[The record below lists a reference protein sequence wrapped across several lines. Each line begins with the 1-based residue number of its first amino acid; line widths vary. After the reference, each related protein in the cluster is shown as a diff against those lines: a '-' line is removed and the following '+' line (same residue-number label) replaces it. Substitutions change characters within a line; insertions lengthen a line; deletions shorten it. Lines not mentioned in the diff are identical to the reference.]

1 MGMLTPDEAVQE
13 QKKAF
18 QKSAMAF
25 GPALKNQQQAQDNKL
40 KDQVSDVAGNTAKQG
55 GYNSQ
60 KAMGGMGSQ
69 IAQEVSALA
78 GSQNLAQDKATAT
91 MAGQEEQIIA
101 GRQKQA
107 VTNFSRD
114 VGLQQQALAEVVAQQ
129 AFDMGIEAKELIFH
143 QNKMV
148 QDVAWSTL
156 KKDYEDGRIDK
167 ESLADLAFKLKDS
180 AQNKMDTASYKSDQY
195 MKSFM
200 LNLEKGNTELAKN
213 RLLEAYRIQFE
224 AMQEASRASN
234 MASIFSGA
242 GGILG
247 GIAGFALGGPAGAM
261 AGSQIGSTTG
271 GLANTWFG
279 QQ

>member
-1 MGMLTPDEAVQE
+1 MLTPDQAVDE

-25 GPALKNQQQAQDNKL
+25 GPALKNQQTAQDNKL
-40 KDQVSDVAGNTAKQG
+40 KDQVSDVAGKTAKQG

-60 KAMGGMGSQ
+60 QAMGGMGSQ

-78 GSQNLAQDKATAT
+78 GTQNQAQDKATAT

-148 QDVAWSTL
+148 QDVAWATL
-156 KKDYEDGRIDK
+156 KKDYEDGRVDK

-180 AQNKMDTASYKSDQY
+180 AQNKMDTAQYKSDQY

-213 RLLEAYRIQFE
+213 RLLEAYRIQFD

-242 GGILG
+242 GGLLG
-247 GIAGFALGGPAGAM
+247 GVAGFAVGGPAGAM
-261 AGSQIGSTTG
+261 FGAQAGSTAGNM
-271 GLANTWFG
+271 ANTWFG
-279 QQ
+279 Q

>member
-1 MGMLTPDEAVQE
+1 MGMLTPDQAVDE

-25 GPALKNQQQAQDNKL
+25 GPALKNQQTAQDNKL
-40 KDQVSDVAGNTAKQG
+40 KDQVSDVAGKTAKQG

-60 KAMGGMGSQ
+60 QAMGGMGSQ

-78 GSQNLAQDKATAT
+78 GTQNQAQDKATAT

-101 GRQKQA
+101 GRQRQA

-148 QDVAWSTL
+148 QDVAWATL
-156 KKDYEDGRIDK
+156 KKDYEDGRVDK

-180 AQNKMDTASYKSDQY
+180 AQNKMDTAQYKSDQY

-213 RLLEAYRIQFE
+213 RLLEAYRIQFD

-234 MASIFSGA
+234 MASIFSGV
-242 GGILG
+242 GGLLG
-247 GIAGFALGGPAGAM
+247 GVAGFAVGGPAGAM
-261 AGSQIGSTTG
+261 FGAQAGSTAGNMV
-271 GLANTWFG
+271 NTWVG
-279 QQ
+279 Q

>member
-1 MGMLTPDEAVQE
+1 MLTPDQAVDE

-25 GPALKNQQQAQDNKL
+25 GPALKNQQTAQDNKL
-40 KDQVSDVAGNTAKQG
+40 KDQVSDVAGKTAKQG

-60 KAMGGMGSQ
+60 QAMGGMGSQ

-78 GSQNLAQDKATAT
+78 GTQNQAQDKATAT

-148 QDVAWSTL
+148 QDVAWATL
-156 KKDYEDGRIDK
+156 KKDYEDGRVDK

-180 AQNKMDTASYKSDQY
+180 AQNKMDTAQYKSDQY

-213 RLLEAYRIQFE
+213 RLLEAYRIQFD

-234 MASIFSGA
+234 MASIFSGV
-242 GGILG
+242 GGLLG
-247 GIAGFALGGPAGAM
+247 GVAGFAVGGPAGAM
-261 AGSQIGSTTG
+261 FGAQAGSTAGNMV
-271 GLANTWFG
+271 NTWVG
-279 QQ
+279 Q

>member
-1 MGMLTPDEAVQE
+1 MGMLTPDQAVDE

-25 GPALKNQQQAQDNKL
+25 GPALKNQQTAQDNKL
-40 KDQVSDVAGNTAKQG
+40 KDQVSDVAGKTAKQG

-60 KAMGGMGSQ
+60 QAMGGMGSQ

-78 GSQNLAQDKATAT
+78 GTQNQAQDKATAT

-148 QDVAWSTL
+148 QDVAWATL
-156 KKDYEDGRIDK
+156 KKDYEDGRVDK

-180 AQNKMDTASYKSDQY
+180 AQNKMDTAQYKSDQY

-213 RLLEAYRIQFE
+213 RLLEAYRIQFD

-234 MASIFSGA
+234 MASIFSGV
-242 GGILG
+242 GGLLG
-247 GIAGFALGGPAGAM
+247 GVAGFAVGGPAGAM
-261 AGSQIGSTTG
+261 FGAQAGSTAGNM
-271 GLANTWFG
+271 ANTWFG
-279 QQ
+279 Q

>member
-1 MGMLTPDEAVQE
+1 MGMLTPDQAVDE

-25 GPALKNQQQAQDNKL
+25 GPALKNQQTAQDNKL
-40 KDQVSDVAGNTAKQG
+40 KDQVSDVAGKTAKQG

-60 KAMGGMGSQ
+60 QAMGGMGSQ

-78 GSQNLAQDKATAT
+78 GTQNQAQDKATAT

-148 QDVAWSTL
+148 QDVAWATL
-156 KKDYEDGRIDK
+156 KKDYEDGRVDK

-180 AQNKMDTASYKSDQY
+180 AQNKMDTAQYKSDQY

-213 RLLEAYRIQFE
+213 RLLEAYRIQFD

-234 MASIFSGA
+234 MASIFSGV
-242 GGILG
+242 GGLLG
-247 GIAGFALGGPAGAM
+247 GVAGFAVGGPAGAM
-261 AGSQIGSTTG
+261 FGAQAGSTAGNMV
-271 GLANTWFG
+271 NTWVG
-279 QQ
+279 Q

>member
-1 MGMLTPDEAVQE
+1 MLTPDQAVDE

-25 GPALKNQQQAQDNKL
+25 GPALKNQQTAQDNKL
-40 KDQVSDVAGNTAKQG
+40 KDQVSDVAGKTAKQG

-60 KAMGGMGSQ
+60 QAMGGMGSQ

-78 GSQNLAQDKATAT
+78 GTQNQAQDKATAT

-148 QDVAWSTL
+148 QDVAWATL
-156 KKDYEDGRIDK
+156 KKDYEDGRVDK

-180 AQNKMDTASYKSDQY
+180 AQNKMDTAQYKSDQY

-213 RLLEAYRIQFE
+213 RLLEAYRIQFD

-234 MASIFSGA
+234 MASIFSGV
-242 GGILG
+242 GGLLG
-247 GIAGFALGGPAGAM
+247 GVAGFAVGGPAGAM
-261 AGSQIGSTTG
+261 FGAQAGSTAGNM
-271 GLANTWFG
+271 ANTWFG
-279 QQ
+279 Q

>member
-1 MGMLTPDEAVQE
+1 MLTPDQAVAE

-25 GPALKNQQQAQDNKL
+25 GPALKNQQTAQDNKL
-40 KDQVSDVAGNTAKQG
+40 KDQVSDVAGKTAKQG

-60 KAMGGMGSQ
+60 QAMGGMGSQ

-78 GSQNLAQDKATAT
+78 GTQNQAQDKATAT

-148 QDVAWSTL
+148 QDVAWATL
-156 KKDYEDGRIDK
+156 KKDYEDGRVDK

-180 AQNKMDTASYKSDQY
+180 AQNKMDTAQYKSDQY

-213 RLLEAYRIQFE
+213 RLLEAYQIQFE

-234 MASIFSGA
+234 MASIFSGV
-242 GGILG
+242 GGLLG
-247 GIAGFALGGPAGAM
+247 GIAGFAVGGPAGAM
-261 AGSQIGSTTG
+261 FGAQAGSTAGSV
-271 GLANTWFG
+271 ANTWFG
-279 QQ
+279 Q